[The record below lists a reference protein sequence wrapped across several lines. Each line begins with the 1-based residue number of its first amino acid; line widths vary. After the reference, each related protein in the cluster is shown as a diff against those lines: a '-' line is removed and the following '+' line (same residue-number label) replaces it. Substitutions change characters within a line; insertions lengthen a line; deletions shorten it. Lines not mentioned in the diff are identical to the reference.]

1 MKQFISVLQFEL
13 SNFFKNKTYLITTVL
28 ISVLLIVGL
37 SLPSFIDFDFLKDD
51 NSTKVEEKNDDKI
64 TLGIYNKNDV
74 IKDIS
79 ILEKSFNN
87 VTWKEYTDEEDM
99 KKDIKDEDIKGAF
112 SVKSLTD
119 YTYYVN
125 NSSMDDSNEKLFTG
139 VLKSLYRE
147 SEINKLG
154 LDYNKVEEIYNADI
168 KSDVKILG
176 KDSVSNF
183 LYTYGLIFIIYMM
196 IVLYG
201 QLVATSVTTEKSN
214 RAIEVLVT
222 STSTNSLIFGKVI
235 AGVIAS
241 IIQVAAWLG
250 SAIITYSVNSGAW
263 NNKLDFIF
271 NIPYNVLIVF
281 AVFGILGFLLYC
293 FIYAVLGAL
302 VSKTEDLGK
311 SCTSVTMILVV
322 VFILSMSTL
331 STPDSLLSKV
341 LSYVPFS
348 SCFSMFLR
356 VGMGSVSIIEVIIS
370 LAILVV
376 SIIVVGILG
385 SKIYRLGTLMIGNPI
400 KLSNALKT
408 IKRDKKPNKISK

>member
-13 SNFFKNKTYLITTVL
+13 SNYFKNKTYLITTVL

-51 NSTKVEEKNDDKI
+51 NSTKVEENNDDKI

-125 NSSMDDSNEKLFTG
+125 NSSMDDSNEELFKG

-147 SEINKLG
+147 AEINKLG
-154 LDYNKVEEIYNADI
+154 LDYNKIEKIYNADI
-168 KSDVKILG
+168 KSDVQILG

-183 LYTYGLIFIIYMM
+183 LYTYGLIFIVYMM

-235 AGVIAS
+235 AGVISS

-250 SAIITYSVNSGAW
+250 SAIITYSINSDAW
-263 NNKLDFIF
+263 NNKLDFVF
-271 NIPYNVLIVF
+271 NIPSNVLVVF
-281 AVFGILGFLLYC
+281 GIFGILGFLLYC
-293 FIYAVLGAL
+293 FIFAVLGAL

-370 LAILVV
+370 LVILVV

-385 SKIYRLGTLMIGNPI
+385 SKIYRLGTLMMGNPI

-408 IKRDKKPNKISK
+408 IKRDKKSNKISK